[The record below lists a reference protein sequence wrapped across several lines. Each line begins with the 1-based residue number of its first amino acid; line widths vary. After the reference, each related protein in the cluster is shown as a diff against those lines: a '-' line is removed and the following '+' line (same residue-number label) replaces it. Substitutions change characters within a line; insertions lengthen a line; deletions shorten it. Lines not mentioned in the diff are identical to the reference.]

1 LTWPGKCVKDLRM
14 TTLEKIEAAI
24 ADLNANE
31 IEVLAAWFAK
41 FRSDLW
47 DRQIAHD
54 AQAGLLD
61 KLADAALSHHRA
73 GRTTPF

>member
-1 LTWPGKCVKDLRM
+1 M
-14 TTLEKIEAAI
+14 TKLEKIETAI

-31 IEVLAAWFAK
+31 MEVLAAWFAE

-54 AQAGLLD
+54 AQAGHLD
-61 KLADAALSHHRA
+61 KLADAALTHHRA
-73 GRTTPF
+73 GRTTPL